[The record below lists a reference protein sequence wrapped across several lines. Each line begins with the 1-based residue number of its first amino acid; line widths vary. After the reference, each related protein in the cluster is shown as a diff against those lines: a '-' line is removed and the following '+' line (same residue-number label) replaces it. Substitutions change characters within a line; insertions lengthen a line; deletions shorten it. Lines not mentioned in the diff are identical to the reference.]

1 MANSIL
7 NSLRV
12 VKGGGIYVHRITGNK
27 MAISRWKKFLFKS
40 LHITLFFFY
49 QLAQNISNN
58 MLQACK
64 QVKFDIANMLHE
76 ITLYHRLE
84 LVTFLKGII
93 SCTFYIWTT
102 SFVSS
107 FIEIQLI
114 ILEKMHLDLYTIV
127 HLFLNCQLHRH
138 FQTQVNPS
146 R

>member
-27 MAISRWKKFLFKS
+27 MAISRWKKNFCLKAY
-40 LHITLFFFY
+40 TLLYFFFIN
-49 QLAQNISNN
+49 LHKTLNN